1 MLLQGKIIQ
10 FFTVKHRISSNLH
23 PSVTNQILNVN
34 FGRDYLKSGWCKE
47 EFIMAHAE
55 TVKGRDKLI
64 IFVMVYDI
72 KVDDLPK
79 VMKNFIKIRTYI
91 DATNIKNQKDLDL
104 FKKKLHY
111 LMPQTPLRDVP
122 LADDDGPEE
131 RNLNDLPMFN
141 RINERQNQEQIEEV
155 LEEGEI
161 EAFL

>member
-1 MLLQGKIIQ
+1 
-10 FFTVKHRISSNLH
+10 
-23 PSVTNQILNVN
+23 
-34 FGRDYLKSGWCKE
+34 
-47 EFIMAHAE
+47 MAHAE

-64 IFVMVYDI
+64 IFVMVDDI

-91 DATNIKNQKDLDL
+91 DATNIKNEKDLDL

-111 LMPQTPLRDVP
+111 SMSQIPLRDIP
-122 LADDDGPEE
+122 PADDDGPEE
-131 RNLNDLPMFN
+131 RNPNNLPMVN

-161 EAFL
+161 ETFL